1 MEKTNKKGNA
11 FAAFLDRKFRVS
23 ERGSSVSQEII
34 AGIGAFLVAVCALLM
49 NTQMIGTQYGNY
61 AGAYLAVSLIAFIGT
76 MVMGFIANL
85 PLMVNAN
92 MALSTVMISLLSTNT
107 GLTYAN
113 VLAVTFLAAIISLV
127 IAATPLKDIFVKAL
141 PSGVRKALPVGLG
154 LYVAITALNNTGLL
168 TNGAINGA
176 KDRSELDL
184 LYFWL
189 MIAGTILLFVY
200 LGAKRK
206 NALGSTYMMLI
217 AAMWVIGI
225 VWFMEYFVGGQTATT
240 LVYQRVNLIVATDGA
255 SPYNIVYGFQ
265 QLRVGELFRE
275 GFNFAAYTEG
285 GGNAAMF
292 IIESVLTFVCMT
304 IYGNVGYTDAAMAA
318 GEMEDVS
325 ESDEK
330 KVLVFGSAL
339 NVISAILGGSPVS
352 VAPQSAMAAKDGGK
366 TGLAAVTAGI
376 GFLIALFNW
385 IFFAIMATGTNGV
398 GMWIND
404 TDTKLTAYVQDTFI
418 FADLIMV
425 FAGLAMLRAIAKVD
439 TKNLREFVPFA
450 ATLFGMAVMD
460 NFVLAI
466 AFGVAAYVIL
476 TLLSKERK
484 ELNIAVIILCVV
496 LVVFAVIALY
506 YGFNYVTVQ
515 QFGPFGGP
523 GGGPMPG
530 M

>member
-11 FAAFLDRKFRVS
+11 FAAFLDQKFRVS

-61 AGAYLAVSLIAFIGT
+61 AGAYLAVSLIAFCGT
-76 MVMGFIANL
+76 MIMGFVANL

-127 IAATPLKDIFVKAL
+127 IAVTPLKDIFVKAL
-141 PSGVRKALPVGLG
+141 PAGVRKALPVGLG

-168 TNGAINGA
+168 TDGAIAGA

-189 MIAGTILLFVY
+189 MIAGIVLLLVY
-200 LGAKRK
+200 IGAKRK
-206 NALGSTYMMLI
+206 NAFGSTYMMLI

-265 QLRVGELFRE
+265 QLNIGELFRN

-292 IIESVLTFVCMT
+292 IIESIITFVCMT
-304 IYGNVGYTDAAMAA
+304 LYGNLGYTDGAAAA
-318 GEMEDVS
+318 GELEIS
-325 ESDEK
+325 EADEK
-330 KVLVFGSAL
+330 KVLIFGSAL
-339 NVISAILGGSPVS
+339 NVVAPILGATPVS
-352 VAPQSAMAAKDGGK
+352 VAPQSAMTTRDGGK

-404 TDTKLTAYVQDTFI
+404 TDTKLTAYVQDTFV
-418 FADLIMV
+418 FADLMMV
-425 FAGLAMLRAIAKVD
+425 FVGLAMLRAVAKID
-439 TKNLREFVPFA
+439 TKNVREFVPFA

-460 NFVLAI
+460 NFVLGI

-484 ELNIAVIILCVV
+484 ELNIGVIILCAV

-506 YGFNYVTVQ
+506 FGFNYVTVVQ
-515 QFGPFGGP
+515 QMFGP
-523 GGGPMPG
+523 PM
-530 M
+530 